1 MPGIKS
7 TIYDGAIIINDNKNL
22 DLSGIGPVFA
32 NKTLINGAVN
42 RGVKVL
48 TVDGTSAAT
57 NFSAGDKLVDALSN
71 RAIGTIE
78 SIDSATQITLKN
90 GSHIP
95 LADDAVISKW
105 MPFEIVAIQALEAS
119 TIDALVPI
127 TNRWP
132 GTLAADGGTYVP
144 HSDYQTIPAGTTANV
159 AGAALETDQAL
170 TAGTTLEGRWKLV
183 GSTAN
188 DQIVCYLKAAPTQTF

>member
-7 TIYDGAIIINDNKNL
+7 TIYDGAIIINANKNL

-48 TVDGTSAAT
+48 TVDWTSPAT

-144 HSDYQTIPAGTTANV
+144 HSDYQTIPSGTTADV
-159 AGAALETDQAL
+159 AGAALENDQAL

>member
-48 TVDGTSAAT
+48 TVDGTSPAT

-144 HSDYQTIPAGTTANV
+144 HSDYQTIPSGTTANV

>member
-7 TIYDGAIIINDNKNL
+7 TIYDGAIIINANKNL

-119 TIDALVPI
+119 TIDVLVPI

-132 GTLAADGGTYVP
+132 GTVAADGGTYVP
-144 HSDYQTIPAGTTANV
+144 HSDYQTIPSGTTANV

>member
-48 TVDGTSAAT
+48 TVDTTSAAT

-132 GTLAADGGTYVP
+132 GTLAAAGGTYVP

>member
-7 TIYDGAIIINDNKNL
+7 TIYDGAIIINANKNL

-144 HSDYQTIPAGTTANV
+144 HSDYQTIPSGTTANV

-183 GSTAN
+183 GSKAN

>member
-7 TIYDGAIIINDNKNL
+7 TIYDGAIIINANKNL

-42 RGVKVL
+42 SGVKVL

-144 HSDYQTIPAGTTANV
+144 HSDYQTIPSGTTANV

>member
-7 TIYDGAIIINDNKNL
+7 TIYDGAIIINANKNL

-48 TVDGTSAAT
+48 TVDGTPAAT

>member
-90 GSHIP
+90 LSHIR

-144 HSDYQTIPAGTTANV
+144 HSDYQTIPSGTTADV
-159 AGAALETDQAL
+159 AGAALENDQAL

>member
-144 HSDYQTIPAGTTANV
+144 HSDYQTIPSGTTANV

>member
-7 TIYDGAIIINDNKNL
+7 TIYDGAIIINANKNL

-48 TVDGTSAAT
+48 TVDGTSPAT

-144 HSDYQTIPAGTTANV
+144 HSDYQTIPSGTTADV
-159 AGAALETDQAL
+159 AGAALENDQAL

>member
-42 RGVKVL
+42 RGGKVL